1 MQSVAAG
8 AQVPGC
14 GNRLFENAEL
24 ALRNWDIP
32 LLPSESATSPLAPA
46 ALLGAVAARQPV
58 GVVGCITPYNFPL
71 TNTAGK
77 IGPALA
83 MGNTVIIKP
92 APQDPLGSI
101 ELVRVLD
108 EVGFPPGVV
117 NLLTGSS
124 PEVGAA
130 LVDSPDVD
138 MISFTGSSVVGA
150 KIFEA
155 GGKTMKRLLM
165 ELGGKGAAL
174 VLADADVPVA
184 VRNIMSVWAFHSGQI
199 CTAPTRVIAH
209 RSVYQELVDGLAAA
223 AGMLITGDPLDP
235 STVVGPVIS
244 EAHRDRVESMIASGE
259 SDGAEVV
266 VDGRRPEHLERGLS
280 SPPRSWPNAGTTC
293 TWSERRSSVRS
304 SWWCHSMT
312 RKRGSPSPTTPRTG
326 STTTCSR
333 PIRPVRTRWR
343 AVSGPA
349 TSASTRRGGTRTRP
363 SAGSR

>member
-14 GNRLFENAEL
+14 TNRLFDNAEL

-32 LLPSESATSPLAPA
+32 LLPSESASSPLAPG

-83 MGNTVIIKP
+83 MGNTVMIKP

-101 ELVRVLD
+101 ELVKVLD

-117 NLLTGSS
+117 NLVTGSS

-138 MISFTGSSVVGA
+138 MISFTGISVVGA

-155 GGKTMKRLLM
+155 GGKTMKRLLWSW
-165 ELGGKGAAL
+165 GKGRRARPGRRRPPRTYATSP
-174 VLADADVPVA
+174 A
-184 VRNIMSVWAFHSGQI
+184 SG
-199 CTAPTRVIAH
+199 
-209 RSVYQELVDGLAAA
+209 
-223 AGMLITGDPLDP
+223 P
-235 STVVGPVIS
+235 STPGRS
-244 EAHRDRVESMIASGE
+244 A
-259 SDGAEVV
+259 
-266 VDGRRPEHLERGLS
+266 RRPPGWSSTGAVPASWSTGWPRG
-280 SPPRSWPNAGTTC
+280 
-293 TWSERRSSVRS
+293 
-304 SWWCHSMT
+304 
-312 RKRGSPSPTTPRTG
+312 
-326 STTTCSR
+326 R
-333 PIRPVRTRWR
+333 PC
-343 AVSGPA
+343 
-349 TSASTRRGGTRTRP
+349 
-363 SAGSR
+363 